1 MRVPIKLDPRREPI
15 PGASIVKV
23 KATVIFEAYVVDPG
37 YLQDKS
43 IEERIADE
51 IADAV
56 GYRAPHATD
65 TEEGD
70 ALIAM
75 TSDPSFAVDVRDV
88 DVLPVKR
95 PIEPDHVIEM
105 ARGTDSMI

>member
-1 MRVPIKLDPRREPI
+1 VRVPIKLDPRRRPI

-56 GYRAPHATD
+56 GYRAPRATD
-65 TEEGD
+65 AEEGD

-88 DVLPVKR
+88 EVLPVKAR
-95 PIEPDHVIEM
+95 IDPEHVIEM
-105 ARGTDSMI
+105 AQGTDAMI